1 MDGAYNLHR
10 TTEGQV
16 GVSDDAVGVEEGKKR
31 VGRAVMSIQER
42 SSSEQSREVGVSG
55 SSSAAAEVDEPVDS
69 FVRGRRVVPADLR
82 QATPEQL
89 LAAVLSPF
97 DGDVIEEGLAGIAN
111 DLTLLS
117 GSDLDEPTRVAL
129 HTMESRLRVLAEMH
143 RRQVRDL
150 SIRAGHPTT

>member
-1 MDGAYNLHR
+1 M
-10 TTEGQV
+10 
-16 GVSDDAVGVEEGKKR
+16 
-31 VGRAVMSIQER
+31 
-42 SSSEQSREVGVSG
+42 
-55 SSSAAAEVDEPVDS
+55 
-69 FVRGRRVVPADLR
+69 VPADLR